1 MKKILK
7 IILSIICII
16 VGIVLL
22 SEVITNIKESDPWG
36 LGFMF
41 FTLPIGSFGLLFL
54 VAGLSLAKDIFN
66 SNTSMKNLLSK
77 ILLIISFIPFILL
90 ICIFIKDMIVG
101 VGVSPSLDP
110 NYINSMS
117 ESYKYGLEAL
127 KYDLYLLFDNGLRT
141 LSLSIFAI
149 CIGYQVTYFYLK
161 RKKKI

>member
-77 ILLIISFIPFILL
+77 IVLIISFIPYIFL
-90 ICIFIKDMIVG
+90 IYNLISGMIFG
-101 VGVSPSLDP
+101 VIGTPSVD
-110 NYINSMS
+110 YHSINMQT
-117 ESYKYGLEAL
+117 KYGIDAL
-127 KYDLYLLFDNGLRT
+127 IYNIHFMFAIKNGLGKIMIPLFT
-141 LSLSIFAI
+141 F
-149 CIGYQVTYFYLK
+149 CIVYQCIYIYLK
-161 RKKKI
+161 KKSKI